1 MIHFGLRFCVV
12 NTSMIKYEI
21 TSRVPS
27 SHYFDVVIHIEQPD
41 PAGQVLR
48 LPNWIPGSYMIRD
61 FARNLLDLK
70 AGNEAGAVAISQL
83 DKSSWRVEPCSG
95 PLRIHYRVYAK
106 DLSVRAA
113 HLDSTHGYYNGSSV
127 FLEVLGQS
135 DQPCEVQIDRPE
147 PEYCAEWRVA
157 TSLRRKQAEAF
168 DFGLY
173 EALDY
178 DDLIDHPVEMGEFVL
193 ISFEACGVPHDVVLT
208 GRFECDADRLAADLT
223 KICEHHIRFFGEPA
237 PMDYY
242 LFQVMVVG
250 DGYGGLE
257 HRASTSLVASR
268 ASLPKP
274 GQDEVDDDYRDFVG
288 LCSHEYF
295 HTWNV
300 KRIKPAVYQPYD
312 LQQEVYTDL
321 LWAFEGIT
329 SYYDD
334 LALVRCGL
342 ISAESY
348 LELLAQT
355 MTRVQRGLGRTRQ
368 SAAES
373 SFNAW
378 TKFYKQDEN
387 AANAIVSYY
396 AKGCLIA
403 ASIDLKMRE
412 LSGGDQSLDDVM
424 SRLWRDYLEQGAGIE
439 PDRIQQLVSEIS
451 GHDLGEF
458 LDTAI
463 YATDDLP
470 LAELLDSVG
479 VHVIQRPAAGLQ
491 DKGGKDANGDLPQV
505 DFGAVLKADNGGLAI
520 QRLREGGSAQ
530 AAGLAAGDQIV
541 AVDGLRLDLAQFEK
555 KIKRAAPGDFWYLH
569 AFRRDELQL
578 FEVELQR
585 AEADTFVLK
594 PHETGEE
601 KRKAWLNA

>member
-1 MIHFGLRFCVV
+1 MIRYL
-12 NTSMIKYEI
+12 I
-21 TSRVPS
+21 TSGNPA
-27 SHYFDVVIHIEQPD
+27 SHYFDVAIEVDRPD

-61 FARNLLDLK
+61 FARNLIDLK
-70 AGNEAGAVAISQL
+70 ARGESGEVAITQL
-83 DKSSWRVEPCSG
+83 DKSSWRAEPCDG
-95 PLRIHYRVYAK
+95 PLQVEYRVYSK

-113 HLDSTHGYYNGSSV
+113 HLDSTHGYYNGTSV
-127 FLEVLGQS
+127 FLEVMGQA
-135 DQPCEVQIDRPE
+135 DQPCEVLIERPQ
-147 PEYCAEWRVA
+147 PAYCAEWRVA
-157 TSLRRKQAEAF
+157 TSLARKEAEAY

-178 DDLIDHPVEMGEFVL
+178 DDLIDHPVEMGEFAL
-193 ISFEACGVPHDVVLT
+193 ISFEACGVPHDVALT
-208 GRFECDADRLAADLT
+208 GRFECDGDRLAADLK

-250 DGYGGLE
+250 EGYGGLE
-257 HRASTSLVASR
+257 HRASTSLVTTR

-274 GQDEVDDDYRDFVG
+274 GQDGVDDDYRDFLG

-312 LQQEVYTDL
+312 LQQEVYTEL

-342 ISAESY
+342 IDTGSY

-403 ASIDLKMRE
+403 ACIDLKMRE
-412 LSGGDQSLDDVM
+412 VSGGDKNLDDVM
-424 SRLWRDYLEQGAGIE
+424 SQLWRDYQAQGAGVE
-439 PDRIQQLVSEIS
+439 SDRIQQLVSEICGEDLS
-451 GHDLGEF
+451 GF
-458 LDTAI
+458 LQDAI
-463 YATDDLP
+463 YGTDDLP
-470 LAELLDSVG
+470 LAELLDGVG
-479 VHVIQRPAAGLQ
+479 VHVIQRPPANLQ
-491 DKGGKDANGDLPQV
+491 DKGGKDASDDLPQV
-505 DFGAVLKADNGGLAI
+505 DFGAVLKADGGGLLL

-530 AAGLAAGDQIV
+530 SAGLAAGDQII
-541 AVDGLRLDLAQFEK
+541 AVDGLRLDPAQFEK
-555 KIKRAAPGDFWYLH
+555 KMQRAAPGDFWYVH
-569 AFRRDELQL
+569 AFRRDELHL
-578 FEVELQR
+578 FEVELKR
-585 AEADTFVLK
+585 ADADTFVLK
-594 PHETGEE
+594 PHEVHED
-601 KRKAWLNA
+601 KRKAWLNAE